1 MPLSTVVASAA
12 VAASAALG
20 ASLPAPVPATPSE
33 AQAPTFAVGEEWEF
47 EFTNALDSAQNS
59 RYTQKV
65 ASVANGQTSLVFG
78 GGRSGLAILN
88 ESANI
93 VRSGSASYSPSDQ
106 KLSFPLSVGKT
117 WSASYVYVNG
127 AWKTQCDRDAKV
139 VAVERVET
147 EAGQFDAF
155 KIEEK
160 TLWQSNDLYGGRGV
174 SRETDWYAP
183 TVGRIVR
190 QEFQDLPT
198 KGPAVTT
205 RLQLTRH
212 VPAPH

>member
-1 MPLSTVVASAA
+1 MPLSTLAASAV

-20 ASLPAPVPATPSE
+20 ASLPTPVPAPPTE
-33 AQAPTFAVGEEWEF
+33 AQAPTFSVGEEWDF
-47 EFTNALDSAQNS
+47 EFTNALDPGQNS

-65 ASVANGQTSLVFG
+65 TSLANGQTSLALG
-78 GGRSGLAILN
+78 GGRSGSVILDG
-88 ESANI
+88 SANI

-117 WSASYVYVNG
+117 WSASYVYVSG
-127 AWKTQCDRDAKV
+127 AWRTQCDRDAKV

-147 EAGQFDAF
+147 EAGAFDAF

-160 TLWQSNDLYGGRGV
+160 TLWQSNDLYGGKGV

-183 TVGRIVR
+183 AVGRIVK
-190 QEFQDLPT
+190 QEYQDLPT
-198 KGPAVTT
+198 KGPATTT

-212 VPAPH
+212 VPAPR